1 MAAVTCRMGDIG
13 PLERLM
19 RAPALDPTQRMII
32 VLLNERTARRGAQH
46 VCGGAF
52 CFPERRKGSKHVK
65 FTRLDKQMQSEPVC
79 GNMAR
84 TKPFV
89 STVFEGLLP
98 ARTSRQTRGTVYLYH
113 VLGETQLP
121 VSIFTHTPHGTSG
134 AVELSRSH
142 VMACVV

>member
-1 MAAVTCRMGDIG
+1 
-13 PLERLM
+13 
-19 RAPALDPTQRMII
+19 MII

-46 VCGGAF
+46 VCGEAF

-65 FTRLDKQMQSEPVC
+65 FTRLDKQVQSEPAC

-89 STVFEGLLP
+89 STGFEGLLP

-121 VSIFTHTPHGTSG
+121 VSIFTHTPRDEWGSRAESQSCYGLCCLNERPITGG
-134 AVELSRSH
+134 A
-142 VMACVV
+142 